1 MGIFY
6 DDIFNLKEEQP
17 APCQG
22 DMLLA
27 KPIVNDPYFK
37 RAVVLLT
44 AHDDEGTMGMIMNLK
59 SEYSLADLG
68 KEWELYSD
76 VPLYVGGP
84 VGLDSFTFIHTL
96 GPTVIRNA
104 VQLIPGLYVGGEF
117 EDMKRYVL
125 CGEPTEGKVKF
136 VLGHSGWEAG
146 QLDNELE
153 LHDWLI
159 SKDADIAMLMSDTE
173 EHMWQMA
180 LERFG
185 DKYRLWNNWP
195 LELHD
200 N

>member
-1 MGIFY
+1 MGIL
-6 DDIFNLKEEQP
+6 DEDIFNLKEEQP
-17 APCQG
+17 RPSQG
-22 DMLLA
+22 DVLLA
-27 KPIVNDPYFK
+27 KPMVDDMYFK

-44 AHDDEGTMGMIMNLK
+44 AHDHEGSLGFIMNLK

-68 KEWELYSD
+68 KEWELYTD

-84 VGLDSFTFIHTL
+84 VGLDTFTFVHTL
-96 GPTVIRNA
+96 GPSEIRNA
-104 VQLIPGLYVGGEF
+104 VELIPGLYLGGEF
-117 EDMKRYVL
+117 EDMKRYVF
-125 CGEPTEGKVKF
+125 CGEATEGKVKF
-136 VLGHSGWEAG
+136 LVGYSGWEAG
-146 QLDNELE
+146 QLNQELG

-159 SKDADIAMLMSDTE
+159 AKDTDIALLMSDTE
-173 EHMWQMA
+173 EPMWQMA